1 MMIKGSL
8 LCSIHIVKRFWQKFS
23 KSKIGPKNWGFV
35 GFRRGKILTLTM
47 RPPRKSIPT
56 ETRHLTQKTV
66 SIRAKMWSPEA
77 GKKSYKK

>member
-35 GFRRGKILTLTM
+35 GFGRGKILTLTM

-56 ETRHLTQKTV
+56 ETRHLTQKNGVDPCKNVV
-66 SIRAKMWSPEA
+66 SRGGQEIL
-77 GKKSYKK
+77 